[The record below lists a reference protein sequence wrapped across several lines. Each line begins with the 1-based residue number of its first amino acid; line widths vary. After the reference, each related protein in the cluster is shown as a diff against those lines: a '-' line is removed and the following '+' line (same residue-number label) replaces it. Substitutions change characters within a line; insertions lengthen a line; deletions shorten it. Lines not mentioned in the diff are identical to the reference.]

1 MRIRLL
7 IIIVILAFLS
17 VGCNQTAINIED
29 LNYED
34 IINGQYGN
42 PEPDIEADKVLWKK
56 IINDNEAVLFYLN
69 KDRTISASRIA
80 CVNGKW
86 KAFAAAPSDRS
97 DDEAISWQWSLI
109 SNPADEDKR
118 SATAVIWG
126 YIYSSEVEKV
136 LVGSDKEQDSFEKA
150 QIIDFEDYGI
160 KVYYFLTDDDTG
172 FEYNAVAAY
181 DNSGNTLFTNKTG
194 VKNAFSNIEDSI
206 TNFAWEIINRDIAN
220 YELNPNVNIIDS
232 KLTRLELV
240 ETFDALADS
249 PIQVYALEYRL
260 LPEDLSKVVMAG
272 GMSYDEEGWL
282 RSTAS
287 MGSPLLVITH
297 RGDEAELIG
306 IIWTGEVTGKGG
318 MEKEIRDLLERNSL
332 QEKRAQIE
340 EAIVDYY
347 ENTGEPIIIYEQIPF
362 EDGTL
367 VLAEKL
373 MDGEHYP
380 DLHFVDGRSKVT
392 YHTRG
397 SYCWTL
403 NYTQFKGH
411 YIYFGLAGIETR
423 QYVEKPIQVESVE
436 AIFPD
441 RTISVLPKVKEI
453 ARINP
458 SEKDTRIFKNPQ
470 GYIMPVKGR
479 GIPEDFIF
487 TFQNGERKSI
497 SKMHIER
504 SIDHM
509 PDYLKSK
516 KAEVYN
522 SYAFTF
528 TPMLTPAEWHKG
540 YRSGEICLE
549 GKTDHRGNRVALH
562 LRPAGHM
569 SLLDS
574 FIIPQDIKPLYLS
587 DNYIRTTNFSAGET
601 VALKYPE
608 ERELLDCRILK
619 LTVEMVENEIG
630 QDSLEVIGI
639 NEKGQL
645 ILPKEKGYYLFLL
658 RTVED
663 KEVQTYT
670 GMVTIKQD

>member
-1 MRIRLL
+1 
-7 IIIVILAFLS
+7 
-17 VGCNQTAINIED
+17 
-29 LNYED
+29 
-34 IINGQYGN
+34 
-42 PEPDIEADKVLWKK
+42 
-56 IINDNEAVLFYLN
+56 
-69 KDRTISASRIA
+69 
-80 CVNGKW
+80 
-86 KAFAAAPSDRS
+86 
-97 DDEAISWQWSLI
+97 
-109 SNPADEDKR
+109 
-118 SATAVIWG
+118 
-126 YIYSSEVEKV
+126 
-136 LVGSDKEQDSFEKA
+136 
-150 QIIDFEDYGI
+150 
-160 KVYYFLTDDDTG
+160 
-172 FEYNAVAAY
+172 
-181 DNSGNTLFTNKTG
+181 
-194 VKNAFSNIEDSI
+194 
-206 TNFAWEIINRDIAN
+206 
-220 YELNPNVNIIDS
+220 
-232 KLTRLELV
+232 
-240 ETFDALADS
+240 
-249 PIQVYALEYRL
+249 
-260 LPEDLSKVVMAG
+260 
-272 GMSYDEEGWL
+272 
-282 RSTAS
+282 
-287 MGSPLLVITH
+287 
-297 RGDEAELIG
+297 
-306 IIWTGEVTGKGG
+306 
-318 MEKEIRDLLERNSL
+318 L

-347 ENTGEPIIIYEQIPF
+347 ENTSEPIIIYEQIPF

-380 DLHFVDGRSKVT
+380 DLHFVDGSSKVT
-392 YHTRG
+392 HLTRG

-411 YIYFGLAGIETR
+411 YIYFGLAGVETR
-423 QYVEKPIQVESVE
+423 RYTDNPIIVEKVE
-436 AIFPD
+436 ALFPG
-441 RTISVLPKVKEI
+441 RTVSVLPKVKEI

-458 SEKDTRIFKNPQ
+458 PEKDTRIFKNPE
-470 GYIMPVKGR
+470 GYIMTVEGR
-479 GIPEDFIF
+479 DIPEDFIF

-504 SIDHM
+504 SIEHM

-528 TPMLTPAEWHKG
+528 APMLTPDEWYKG

-587 DNYIRTTNFSAGET
+587 DNYIRTTEFLSGET
-601 VALKYPE
+601 VSVRYPE
-608 ERELLDCRILK
+608 DRKLLDCRILK
-619 LTVEMVENEIG
+619 LTAEMVENEIG